1 MRVERNLIQN
11 QHPHNVHV
19 GRLCKR
25 TVGVLSAFA
34 VPIVAMV
41 AVANL
46 PRAEAFGG
54 PGTVALPACLGL
66 CIAGITVST
75 GGWGAII
82 GWTACKAACIAV
94 AAAF

>member
-19 GRLCKR
+19 GRLFYKTIR
-25 TVGVLSAFA
+25 VISASA

-41 AVANL
+41 ALANL

-75 GGWGAII
+75 GGWGALI
-82 GWTACKAACIAV
+82 GWTACKTACIAV